1 MIAAFRSV
9 ATYLLVSLYVLI
21 TGLVGMALA
30 ITFRWKSLLYI
41 FGHGGVRL
49 GLALSGIKFKVVGRE
64 HVPLD
69 RAAVYCANHQSNVDP
84 PVLFHAV
91 HPRMHILYKH
101 EIDQIPVLARAFRM
115 GGFIPVDRR
124 NKEAAVRSIEA
135 GAASIRSGN
144 SFLIFPEGTRSRT
157 GDLLPFKK
165 GGFIMAIQAQAPIVP
180 VAVRGGRAAVFC
192 SNHESN
198 VDPPVLFQSLHR
210 RLHVLFKA
218 ELKKLPILGKV
229 MVAGGFVPV
238 ERDRREA
245 SMASIDRAAE
255 SIRSGNSF
263 LIFPEGTR
271 SRTAELLPFKKGG
284 FIMAIK
290 AQAPIVPVAVSGGR
304 SAMRKGSW
312 IVRPVMVDVRIGDP
326 VETTGFTL
334 DDRDKLIEI
343 VRGRIEALRGMA

>member
-1 MIAAFRSV
+1 LLYDALFVMIAAFRSV
-9 ATYLLVSLYVLI
+9 ATYVLVSLYVLI
-21 TGLVGMALA
+21 TGLIGMALA

-124 NKEAAVRSIEA
+124 NKEAAARSIEA

-157 GDLLPFKK
+157 DDLLPFKK
-165 GGFIMAIQAQAPIVP
+165 GGFVMAIRAQAPIVP
-180 VAVRGGRAAVFC
+180 VAVQGGRAAM
-192 SNHESN
+192 
-198 VDPPVLFQSLHR
+198 R
-210 RLHVLFKA
+210 R
-218 ELKKLPILGKV
+218 
-229 MVAGGFVPV
+229 
-238 ERDRREA
+238 
-245 SMASIDRAAE
+245 
-255 SIRSGNSF
+255 
-263 LIFPEGTR
+263 
-271 SRTAELLPFKKGG
+271 
-284 FIMAIK
+284 
-290 AQAPIVPVAVSGGR
+290 
-304 SAMRKGSW
+304 GSW
-312 IVRPVMVDVRIGDP
+312 IIRPVTLTIRIGRP
-326 VETTGFTL
+326 VETSGAGHG
-334 DDRDKLIEI
+334 DRDAIIARVRHEI
-343 VRGRIEALRGMA
+343 ATLLALGPV